1 MDDTGLWVFIC
12 LFPILVVFSSPTN
25 NDIMYLT
32 LGGLL
37 YLFGLLIEIIA
48 DYQKTIHNK

>member
-25 NDIMYLT
+25 NEITYFAFGSVTYLI
-32 LGGLL
+32 GLV
-37 YLFGLLIEIIA
+37 IEIIA
-48 DYQKTIHNK
+48 DYQNNSQ